1 MHPHMQ
7 REIEGLKKKLLIVSA
22 QVETALQKAVRSLME
37 RNDALAQEV
46 INGDPE
52 IDQMEV
58 DVEEEV
64 LKILALYSPVANDL
78 RFVVA
83 VLKIN
88 SDMERIADEAVN
100 IAERTI
106 FLSKHPKI
114 KIPQELTTMVNLVQ
128 SMLDK
133 ALQALINLNSK
144 LALEVIQ
151 TDDEVDDL
159 HKCMYTLIQNRIKAD
174 IEHIDCLINILS
186 VSRQL
191 ERIADQVTNI
201 AEDVVYMVEGDI
213 VRHKDIIES

>member
-7 REIEGLKKKLLIVSA
+7 REIEKLKKKLLTVSA
-22 QVETALQKAVRSLME
+22 KVETVMQKAVRSLME
-37 RNDALAQEV
+37 RNDTLAQEV
-46 INGDPE
+46 IDGDPE

-88 SDMERIADEAVN
+88 NDLERIADEAVN

-114 KIPQELTTMVNLVQ
+114 KVPEELTTMVNLVE

-133 ALQALINLNSK
+133 TLHALINMDSK
-144 LALEVIQ
+144 LAAEVILN
-151 TDDEVDDL
+151 DDKVDDL
-159 HKCMYTLIQNRIKAD
+159 HKYMYTLIQNRIKTD
-174 IEHIDCLINILS
+174 IEHVECLINILS

-201 AEDVVYMVEGDI
+201 AEDVVYMVEGNI
-213 VRHKDIIES
+213 VRHKSIS

>member
-7 REIEGLKKKLLIVSA
+7 REIEKLKKKLLTVSA
-22 QVETALQKAVRSLME
+22 KVETVMQKAVRSLME
-37 RNDALAQEV
+37 RNDTLAQEV
-46 INGDPE
+46 IDGDPE

-78 RFVVA
+78 RFVIS

-88 SDMERIADEAVN
+88 NDLERIADEAVN

-159 HKCMYTLIQNRIKAD
+159 HKYMYTLIQNRIKTD
-174 IEHIDCLINILS
+174 IEHVECLINILS

-201 AEDVVYMVEGDI
+201 AEDVVYMVEGNI
-213 VRHKDIIES
+213 VRHKSIS